1 METTAGNPVPSEDA
15 YMQTKIRWY
24 DYFRYNLYWFA
35 LTTRSQTISPIIVP
49 LLVQQFV
56 GEGLK
61 GSYLGVI
68 RLWALMVALLVQAL
82 MGMLSDRSTLPWGR
96 RRPFILVGTVGEVLV
111 FGLIGLA
118 AGLSGLQGFWIL
130 FVLYILSMASSNVA
144 HAATQGLIPD
154 LVPEDQRGR
163 FSGFKALLEL
173 PLPMIFVSF
182 VVARTI
188 SQGNLWGGI
197 GIVIGV
203 LVVCALVTMTIRER
217 RLAKP
222 PFDLDWRPFVRL
234 LLMTAAFTMVI
245 LGAGALIRGAVSGL
259 HETPEKWNV
268 WLISLLGIGL
278 MTFAVMLGVLL
289 SLRIGLGNDVRLAP
303 SFPWWVINRL
313 AYLVGSTNLATFLIY
328 FLQERFADLQGE
340 RAAGPAASITM
351 FVGIFILLTA
361 LPSGWLSDRL
371 GKKPILVLSGLLAA
385 AGSALLIV
393 AHDLTVL
400 RAAGAIVGAATGLFY
415 SANWALGTEIVPS
428 EQAGRFLGLSNLA
441 GAGAGAIGAYI
452 GGPIADAV
460 GYTALM
466 SLFGFLFLLSVVALA
481 GIRPTQGAEAAG
493 RRV

>member
-1 METTAGNPVPSEDA
+1 
-15 YMQTKIRWY
+15 MQTKIRWY

-35 LTTRSQTISPIIVP
+35 LTTRGQTISPIIVP

-61 GSYLGVI
+61 GSYLGLI
-68 RLWALMVALLVQAL
+68 RLWALMAALLVQAL

-96 RRPFILVGTVGEVLV
+96 RRPFILVGTIGEVIV
-111 FGLIGLA
+111 FSLIGLS
-118 AGLSGLQGFWIL
+118 AGLSGLQGFWVL
-130 FVLYILSMASSNVA
+130 FVLYILSMVSSNIA

-182 VVARTI
+182 VIARTI
-188 SQGNLWGGI
+188 SRGNLWGGI
-197 GIVIGV
+197 GIVMGV
-203 LVVCALVTMTIRER
+203 LVVCALVTMTIQEK
-217 RLAKP
+217 RLDKP
-222 PFDLDWRPFVRL
+222 PFDLDWRPFMRL
-234 LLMTAAFTMVI
+234 LLMTAAFTVVI
-245 LGAGALIRGAVSGL
+245 LGAGVLIRAAVAGL
-259 HETPEKWNV
+259 RGVPEGWQI
-268 WLISLLGIGL
+268 WSMSLLGIML
-278 MTFAVMLGVLL
+278 MTMSVVLGVLI

-303 SFPWWVINRL
+303 SFPWWVVNRL

-328 FLQERFADLQGE
+328 FLQERFVDLQGE
-340 RAAGPAASITM
+340 RAAGPAANITM

-371 GKKPILVLSGLLAA
+371 GKKPILIFAGLLAA
-385 AGSALLIV
+385 AGSVLLIL
-393 AHDLTVL
+393 AHDLTAL
-400 RAAGAIVGAATGLFY
+400 RVAGAIVGAATGLFY
-415 SANWALGTEIVPS
+415 SANWALGTEIVPP

-466 SLFGFLFLLSVVALA
+466 SLFGFLFLLSVIALV
-481 GIRPTQGAEAAG
+481 GIRPVRGVEVVASRT
-493 RRV
+493 